1 MAISA
6 TVVKNLRLRSS
17 AGGYFINSFKP
28 AMYLSRRCDIVYILC
43 VMGKESP
50 SRSRGAIVLLDDQRC
65 GSVFRDVRH
74 DYVELG
80 I

>member
-50 SRSRGAIVLLDDQRC
+50 SRSRGAIVLLAV
-65 GSVFRDVRH
+65 GLFRDVRH
-74 DYVELG
+74 DYIELG